1 VIAFVLAG
9 VAGVVGV
16 VRRDP
21 RPVVWAVGALSMGA
35 MAFARPPNVHYF
47 APTFVLAVLALL
59 WLLQRTP
66 RSPVRLIAWPLVLLL
81 LWPAW
86 RDRAFPAEE
95 QERLAAVTESANSYV
110 DANLRPGEVL
120 LVPSYSPFED
130 SRYFELVEI
139 YVDHT
144 PDYPYRS
151 LPTTAAARSFAEAH
165 RLRPRFYFGLEALDR
180 TSKRSTPLGEF
191 GAYTLAPAPE
201 VALAEI
207 VRGPG
212 VTEPW

>member
-1 VIAFVLAG
+1 
-9 VAGVVGV
+9 
-16 VRRDP
+16 
-21 RPVVWAVGALSMGA
+21 MGA

-59 WLLQRTP
+59 WLVQRTP
-66 RSPVRLIAWPLVLLL
+66 RSRASLLVWPFVLLL
-81 LWPAW
+81 IWPAW
-86 RDRAFPAEE
+86 RDRDFPARE
-95 QERLAAVTESANSYV
+95 QERLAAMTEPANSYV

-120 LVPSYSPFED
+120 LVPSYAPFED

-139 YVDHT
+139 YVGHT

-151 LPTTAAARSFAEAH
+151 LPTTTAARSFAEAH
-165 RLRPRFYFGLEALDR
+165 RLRPRFSFGLEALGR
-180 TSKRSTPLGEF
+180 SPKTSPLGEF
-191 GAYTLAPAPE
+191 GTYTLARTPE